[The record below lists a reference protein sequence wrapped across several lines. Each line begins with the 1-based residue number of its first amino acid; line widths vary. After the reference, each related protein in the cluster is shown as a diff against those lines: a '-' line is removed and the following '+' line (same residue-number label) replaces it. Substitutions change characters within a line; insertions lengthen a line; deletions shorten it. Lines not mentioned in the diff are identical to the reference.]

1 MTGALK
7 IALRI
12 ATCAIASTAIC
23 TSVPAAVAAPAPSV
37 AGTWH
42 GPLFGTVF
50 IFEFEQRGTGWTGRY
65 QSEKYGKWVDL
76 QKVSF
81 ADDIVR
87 FSFDSKPPL
96 SFELKF
102 DAQAKTL
109 NGTTMFAQH
118 AIPVNLTARPN

>member
-1 MTGALK
+1 MTRALK

-12 ATCAIASTAIC
+12 ATCAIASAAIC
-23 TSVPAAVAAPAPSV
+23 TSVPAAAAPAPSI
-37 AGTWH
+37 AGSWQ

-50 IFEFEQRGTGWTGRY
+50 TFEFTQSATGWTGRY
-65 QSEKYGKWVDL
+65 QSEKYGKWADL

-81 ADDIVR
+81 ADDVVR

-96 SFELKF
+96 SFELKI
-102 DAQAKTL
+102 DAQGKTL

-118 AIPVNLTARPN
+118 AIAVNLTARPN